1 MLDSR
6 ERSNYPLALNIDDD
20 AQGLRLTVQAVAQVD
35 GDRVCG
41 YLQCVLEHLAQAL
54 EQTPALALE
63 DIPVLPAAER
73 RQVLLEFNA
82 STRDYPRQHTVHR
95 LFEAQAQAHP
105 QRVAA
110 VEGQAQ
116 LSYGELNTR
125 ANQLAGTCWSSV
137 AARRPGGDPVAPVPG
152 PAGEPTGRLQMR
164 RGLCAPGYQR
174 PAQRQ
179 AFMVEDSASV
189 LLLSRSDQ
197 VLACPARRVDL
208 DRLQLAPLPG
218 HNPDLAQSSETVA
231 YIMYTSGSTGVPKG
245 VRVPHRAI
253 SRLVLNNGYADF
265 NPEDRVAFA
274 SNPAFD
280 ASTMDV
286 WGALLNG
293 GRVLVIDHYTLLEP
307 ARFGRALSTAGA
319 TVLFVTTALFNQ
331 YVQLIPEA
339 LKGLRILLCGGERAD
354 PAAFRRL
361 LALAP
366 RLRLVHCYGP
376 PKPPPTPPPM
386 KSLPWPMTRST
397 CPSAGRSATPGCM
410 SWTPN
415 SGRCPSVPRGRS

>member
-63 DIPVLPAAER
+63 NIPVLPAAER

-125 ANQLAGTCWSSV
+125 ANQLARHLLELGLQPGDRV
-137 AARRPGGDPVAPVPG
+137 AILLPRSLDLLVSQLAVCKCAAAYVPLDIN
-152 PAGEPTGRLQMR
+152 A
-164 RGLCAPGYQR
+164 

-245 VRVPHRAI
+245 VQVPHRAI
-253 SRLVLNNGYADF
+253 SRLVLN
-265 NPEDRVAFA
+265 
-274 SNPAFD
+274 
-280 ASTMDV
+280 
-286 WGALLNG
+286 
-293 GRVLVIDHYTLLEP
+293 
-307 ARFGRALSTAGA
+307 LS
-319 TVLFVTTALFNQ
+319 
-331 YVQLIPEA
+331 LIH
-339 LKGLRILLCGGERAD
+339 I
-354 PAAFRRL
+354 
-361 LALAP
+361 
-366 RLRLVHCYGP
+366 
-376 PKPPPTPPPM
+376 
-386 KSLPWPMTRST
+386 
-397 CPSAGRSATPGCM
+397 
-410 SWTPN
+410 
-415 SGRCPSVPRGRS
+415 